1 MHGKI
6 PDFILKPDLINYNHS
21 LLFDALRSLGEVKCE
36 CLFIVEEA
44 EELVLD
50 TDESE
55 EDEDEADGVK
65 RRKRKSK
72 KPQDNAKG
80 ESLSETSFTPLK
92 HNVVITMIMSS
103 FNIHE
108 MHTIGTSL
116 LVLVNKKDFM
126 YRIDIINI
134 QSTNNSILFQCIMY
148 QIS

>member
-21 LLFDALRSLGEVKCE
+21 LLFDALRSLGEVKYE

-80 ESLSETSFTPLK
+80 KSFSHTCFTPS
-92 HNVVITMIMSS
+92 NVVIAIVMS
-103 FNIHE
+103 
-108 MHTIGTSL
+108 
-116 LVLVNKKDFM
+116 
-126 YRIDIINI
+126 
-134 QSTNNSILFQCIMY
+134 
-148 QIS
+148 